1 MSIPVDRPTVPRF
14 SLACLRTG
22 GALAL
27 ALTLVACGGGDDR
40 PWTGGGDPP
49 WKGTNWKYTDA
60 AGWTAPD
67 GTQGYRWVE
76 GQGWVYWSSK
86 GGSEDLQT
94 VVCKDLDNADMPVK
108 PKTITIRNNS
118 NALIYPLLHTSMNS
132 VNQWLQACFR
142 DNAPFA
148 ATKVYKLAF
157 NEGQGIPPDSSVTV
171 TLPLYS
177 KLPNG
182 EYITWWN
189 GGRVILADKKDR
201 LINAGHSDA
210 NIRDEPLAVPD
221 STTCTGENSPCNLSL
236 YSSNSAPPGN
246 IYGQLAEYTFGDS
259 NYIETQKTRLLAPQN
274 VGYNI
279 SYVDHVYMPIAIAP
293 KGNPYI
299 GYSGSAQ
306 ALPDFRKHL
315 EEFMAGIGDGW
326 PVYNLYRPLKLP
338 SAYVSLAGRSGTV
351 RAEDDVPVR
360 PSGNKAPPELTVL
373 KCIEGHCS
381 EEEKANLRFGQA
393 VQRIQNLWGSC
404 VSWGDVDLSKFVT
417 ERIDCPQD
425 LRKNMQ
431 AVKDFFE
438 KNLEDYL
445 AGYAAHCTKPV
456 PIRDPKVPVAP
467 ATPGEITETSKFLVA
482 LQHIYGWVPYN
493 KGCGADFNALA
504 ETRIDGWDHAKIQSM
519 YIHELQYNY
528 LNDAVKA
535 DPRLT
540 FNPYVKLIHEDLKMN
555 AYGFSVDDAVGFMSE
570 LGDGVIFTVGG
581 TQGLENEDQ
590 FSYANGF
597 EVHLGTPAYLKDQSN
612 RQLIKKYGVCVFKQ
626 NTDDP
631 DCIKDT
637 QKVIMPEKTK
647 LVSFRVGTVA
657 AYPVK
662 VRFTDVDDN
671 TYAFVVK
678 EPFAHCPLDADVL
691 TQCPTNWSNILDKT
705 NDPSMCQV
713 TNSRGEKHPKSDAWC
728 QTGNPNQSREMATG
742 VGVKDAGVT
751 KNHIS
756 FFIPV
761 DFCQDGQAPGTNG
774 CHQ

>member
-118 NALIYPLLHTSMNS
+118 NAVIYPLLHTSMNS

-142 DNAPFA
+142 DNANFP

-177 KLPNG
+177 KLPDG

-201 LINAGHSDA
+201 LINREDPTPS
-210 NIRDEPLAVPD
+210 NRDQPMAVP
-221 STTCTGENSPCNLSL
+221 STTTCTGENTSCQLSL
-236 YSSNSAPPGN
+236 YSGNAAPPGN

-259 NYIETQKTRLLAPQN
+259 NYIEAQKTRLLAPQN

-315 EEFMAGIGDGW
+315 EEFMVGIGDGW
-326 PVYNLYRPLKLP
+326 PVYNMYRPLKLP
-338 SAYVSLAGRSGTV
+338 STYVSLTGQTAV
-351 RAEDDVPVR
+351 ANKWDDVPVR
-360 PSGNKAPPELTVL
+360 LGPDVAPPELTVL
-373 KCIEGHCS
+373 KCIEGKCTD
-381 EEEKANLRFGQA
+381 EEKAKLRFGQA

-404 VSWGDVDLSKFVT
+404 VSWESEDISKFVT
-417 ERIDCPQD
+417 ERFDCPQD
-425 LRKNMQ
+425 LREKLQ
-431 AVKDFFE
+431 AVKDFFKQNHE
-438 KNLEDYL
+438 IYR
-445 AGYAAHCTKPV
+445 AGYGKDGNCPV
-456 PIRDPKVPVAP
+456 TSAMPPM
-467 ATPGEITETSKFLVA
+467 TPFGFDEA
-482 LQHIYGWVPYN
+482 LRHIYGWVP
-493 KGCGADFNALA
+493 FNTNCKAGFNPLVA
-504 ETRIDGWDHAKIQSM
+504 TRIDNWDHAKIQSM

-528 LNDAVKA
+528 LNEAVKT

-581 TQGLENEDQ
+581 TKGLENEDQ

-597 EVHLGTPAYLKDQSN
+597 EVHLGAPAYLKDQRN

-626 NTDDP
+626 NTEDP

-637 QKVIMPEKTK
+637 QKVIMPENTQ

-678 EPFAHCPLDADVL
+678 EQFAHCPLDADVS
-691 TQCPTNWSNILDKT
+691 TCPTNRLNILDKT
-705 NDPSMCQV
+705 DDPSMCLV
-713 TNSRGEKHPKSDAWC
+713 TNSKGEKHRNSDAWC
-728 QTGNPNQSREMATG
+728 RSGNPNQSREMATG

-761 DFCQDGQAPGTNG
+761 DFCQDKQAPGTNG